1 MPRSLSTATSPHG
14 LPSLAATDAA
24 GSALRTVASLPQRAL
39 EAYSYED
46 PDVPDLTKPPPA
58 AVAAA
63 TDALGP
69 AAVAALQTLCMDRIL
84 VLVDEK
90 VIKRRDVEKFHQT
103 MVANELVAAAAA
115 LRDVK

>member
-1 MPRSLSTATSPHG
+1 MWTIPGLLCLVAASEAPRA
-14 LPSLAATDAA
+14 D
-24 GSALRTVASLPQRAL
+24 RRRL
-39 EAYSYED
+39 EAYNYED
-46 PDVPDLTKPPPA
+46 PDVHDLTKPPPA

-69 AAVAALQTLCMDRIL
+69 AAVAALQTLCMDRVL
-84 VLVDEK
+84 VLVDER